1 MKYKMCVH
9 ECTNRKRIFFKFS
22 CLFFVKYLKIYNTK
36 KYKNVFIKSSYV
48 FFHEWNI
55 LKKISRMTNFDK
67 SVKLHL
73 AKSANEFFR
82 KIVDAT
88 IIY

>member
-1 MKYKMCVH
+1 MEYF
-9 ECTNRKRIFFKFS
+9 E
-22 CLFFVKYLKIYNTK
+22 
-36 KYKNVFIKSSYV
+36 KNIKDD
-48 FFHEWNI
+48 I
-55 LKKISRMTNFDK
+55 RNFDK

-88 IIY
+88 IVY

>member
-55 LKKISRMTNFDK
+55 LKKILRMTNSTIQQK
-67 SVKLHL
+67 C
-73 AKSANEFFR
+73 
-82 KIVDAT
+82 KIT
-88 IIY
+88 LGEKCKRIL

>member
-22 CLFFVKYLKIYNTK
+22 YLFFVKYLKIYNTK

-55 LKKISRMTNFDK
+55 LKKISRMTLK
-67 SVKLHL
+67 ILTKLHL

-88 IIY
+88 IVY

>member
-22 CLFFVKYLKIYNTK
+22 YLFFMKYLKIYNTK

-48 FFHEWNI
+48 SFHEWNI
-55 LKKISRMTNFDK
+55 LKKISKMTNFDK
-67 SVKLHL
+67 SVKL

-88 IIY
+88 IVY